1 MEKSKMYFLSI
12 LHGTPPS
19 KNMCSKTQIEIYIYD
34 GNGIL
39 YLAIGF
45 INREDKLEVQNCLN

>member
-1 MEKSKMYFLSI
+1 MDHL
-12 LHGTPPS
+12 PP
-19 KNMCSKTQIEIYIYD
+19 KTCALRHRFIYIYD

-45 INREDKLEVQNCLN
+45 IDGEDKLEVQNCLN

>member
-1 MEKSKMYFLSI
+1 MEHL
-12 LHGTPPS
+12 PP
-19 KNMCSKTQIEIYIYD
+19 KTCVLRHIMIYIYIYIYD